1 MSISPEAVTSIAR
14 LARLKTDAQKS
25 EFYAAQLT
33 KIMELVEQMNRIN
46 TDDIEPMSHPRDAA
60 LRLREDDVTKSHR
73 REEYQAIAPSAEN
86 GLYLVPK
93 VIE

>member
-1 MSISPEAVTSIAR
+1 MYISPENITSIAR
-14 LARLKTDAQKS
+14 LARLKTDTKKS

-33 KIMELVEQMNRIN
+33 KIMELVEQINRIN
-46 TDDIEPMSHPRDAA
+46 TDGIEPMLHPQDTTMS
-60 LRLREDDVTKSHR
+60 LREDDVVKSNH
-73 REEYQAIAPSAEN
+73 REEYQALAPSAEN